1 MDINIIK
8 LERNKFNEDDTM
20 DLEAVL
26 DVIGCKTRRDIL
38 ALLTQEPRFVS
49 EISQQLDI
57 GQKAIIGHLKAMEEL
72 GLINPSYQ
80 KIQRGRPRK
89 YYEISQDIE
98 IKIFIKPD
106 NINMHMMGE
115 EFTELFN
122 IEERLMYGDPDAIDD
137 LKTAI
142 LKYKNALTY
151 AEELLNQVENPE
163 KHKTK
168 TIITDISKTKA
179 IPEYKSN
186 D

>member
-1 MDINIIK
+1 
-8 LERNKFNEDDTM
+8 M

-38 ALLTQEPRFVS
+38 ALLTEEPRFVS
-49 EISQQLDI
+49 QLSQQLNV

-80 KIQRGRPRK
+80 KIERGRPRK

-106 NINMHMMGE
+106 TINMHMMGE
-115 EFTELFN
+115 EFTELYN
-122 IEERLMYGDPDAIDD
+122 IEERLYLGDPEAIND
-137 LKTAI
+137 LKNTI
-142 LKYKNALTY
+142 TKYKNALKY

-163 KHKTK
+163 KRKTR
-168 TIITDISKTKA
+168 TIITDITKTKA
-179 IPEYKSN
+179 IPEFKIKN
-186 D
+186 

>member
-1 MDINIIK
+1 
-8 LERNKFNEDDTM
+8 M

-38 ALLTQEPRFVS
+38 SLLTEEPRFVS
-49 EISQQLDI
+49 QISQQLDI

-80 KIQRGRPRK
+80 KIERGRPRK

-106 NINMHMMGE
+106 NIKMHMIGE

-122 IEERLMYGDPDAIDD
+122 IEERLRSGDKDAIDD
-137 LKTAI
+137 LKITI
-142 LKYKNALTY
+142 RKYKNALTY
-151 AEELLNQVENPE
+151 AEELLNQIENPD
-163 KHKTK
+163 KKTTT
-168 TIITDISKTKA
+168 TIITDITNTKA
-179 IPEYKSN
+179 IPELKE
-186 D
+186 